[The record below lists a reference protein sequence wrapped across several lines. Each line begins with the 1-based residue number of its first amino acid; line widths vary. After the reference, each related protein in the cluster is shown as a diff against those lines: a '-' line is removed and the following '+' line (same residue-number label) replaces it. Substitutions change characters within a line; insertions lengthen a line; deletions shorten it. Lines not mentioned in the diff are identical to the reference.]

1 MSREIRIGARRS
13 PLARIQAQ
21 LAGAALL
28 GRDPSLRIRY
38 HFLEASGDRSSE
50 PSAALVTSRGGFTED
65 LGRLLDA
72 GTIDVAVH
80 SWKDLPLA
88 PRAAT
93 AVVAS
98 LARADARDVL
108 LIRRDKLDP
117 GVAARGLTILSSSA
131 RRRLHL
137 ERFLGWALPLRDVP
151 VRFAPVRGDIGTRLR
166 KLLRGDGDALVIAKA
181 AIDRLLD
188 GEPERLDAAGV
199 LDAAQLREAQCTVRD
214 ALEACRV
221 LVLPLQACPAA
232 PAQGALALEA
242 RRDSRWMALLA
253 EVNHH
258 DTFET
263 VGAERALAARIGED
277 EPLGITRL
285 RLDWGDVEF
294 ARGIRDGAPFAQ
306 QTVYRRGPGL
316 PRPDSAAALWRGDLD
331 DPRAVARVALPGSPR
346 SFEPRH
352 GLLIARAD
360 ALPPGSA
367 VSDASPLWTA
377 GLDTWRKLADA
388 GHWVVGSDESLGE
401 TGARAI
407 RHWFPQ
413 AREWLKLSH
422 EQGHDAGIAG
432 FVPTYRIERPRPPP
446 VDGRSHFFWRSGSQ
460 LRDYLAAYPG
470 LERAWHGC
478 GPGNTLAIA
487 RHLLEPQRLRPF
499 LSGAQFHAE
508 LLS

>member
-1 MSREIRIGARRS
+1 MSREVRIGARRS

-21 LAGAALL
+21 LAGAALFA
-28 GRDPSLRIRY
+28 RDPSLRIRY
-38 HFLEASGDRSSE
+38 HFLEASGDRSGE
-50 PSAALVTSRGGFTED
+50 PSAALVTARGGFTED

-72 GTIDVAVH
+72 GVIDVAVH
-80 SWKDLPLA
+80 SWKDLPLPA
-88 PRAAT
+88 RAAT
-93 AVVAS
+93 GVFAS
-98 LARADARDVL
+98 LPRADARDVL
-108 LIRRDKLDP
+108 LIRRERLDQAVP
-117 GVAARGLTILSSSA
+117 SRGLTILSSSA

-137 ERFLGWALPLRDVP
+137 ERFLGWALPLRDLP

-181 AIDRLLD
+181 AIDRLLEA
-188 GEPERLDAAGV
+188 EPKV
-199 LDAAQLREAQCTVRD
+199 LDATGVLEATHLVDAQRSVREAL
-214 ALEACRV
+214 AACRV
-221 LVLPLQACPAA
+221 LVLPLQVCPAA

-242 RRDSRWMALLA
+242 RHDSRWRALLA
-253 EVNHH
+253 EINDS

-294 ARGIRDGAPFAQ
+294 ARGMHNGAPFEHQA
-306 QTVYRRGPGL
+306 VHRRGPGL
-316 PRPDSAAALWRGDLD
+316 PRPAGAHALWRGDLD
-331 DPRAVARVALPGSPR
+331 DPRSVQRLPLPGALR
-346 SFEPRH
+346 SFGAGH
-352 GLLIARAD
+352 GLLVARAD

-367 VSDASPLWTA
+367 IAEDTPIWTA

-407 RHWFPQ
+407 RGWFPQ
-413 AREWLKLSH
+413 VREWLKLSH

-432 FVPTYRIERPRPPP
+432 FVPTYRLERSRPPP
-446 VDGRSHFFWRSGSQ
+446 VDARSHFFWRSGSQ

-487 RHLLEPQRLRPF
+487 RTLLEPHRLRPF
-499 LSGAQFHAE
+499 LSGAQFNAE
-508 LLS
+508 LLA